1 MMSKKRITRYN
12 SGFEYLGKHSYRDFG
27 LTLETRIVGQPGK
40 IKIKRRPPFSN
51 SEIDFS
57 LIYGDQV
64 YEERKITYRFNM
76 VNPKR
81 WTKQEMVS
89 MRTRLLNWLMDS
101 KGKQPLRDDHYPG
114 FYFLAEVEEE
124 APFDEKWDYGTIDV
138 QFVAYPFMIDEN
150 PEGHD
155 LWDDFRFDVD
165 YAQETKY
172 SLPAVYGFKPLE
184 VGTTATIGAW
194 ATQYARS
201 SGGGN
206 IHTDTIGFKGKI
218 LDSKPMES
226 SRSKIAYTIEGVK
239 GDVVEQDILEA
250 HKNPLE
256 IHLINPGTPL
266 VTPEVL
272 LHYKATIVKDGISYN
287 FLEGGNHVKH
297 RFQLDSGIN
306 NLKIYSLHQN
316 DIEFIFHKELI

>member
-1 MMSKKRITRYN
+1 MSKKRVTRYN
-12 SGFEYLGKHSYRDFG
+12 SGFEFLGKHSYRDFG
-27 LTLETRIVGQPGK
+27 LTLEKRILGQPNK

-64 YEERKITYRFNM
+64 YEERKIVYRFNM
-76 VNPKR
+76 VNRKQ

-89 MRTRLLNWLMDS
+89 MRTRLLNWLINS

-138 QFVAYPFMIDEN
+138 QFVAYPFMIDER

-172 SLPAVYGFKPLE
+172 SLPDVSDFKPLKI
-184 VGTTATIGAW
+184 GTTATIGAW

-201 SGGGN
+201 SGGGK
-206 IHTDTIGFKGKI
+206 IHTDTLGFKGI
-218 LDSKPMES
+218 VLESKPLVS
-226 SRSKIAYTIEGVK
+226 SRSKRAYTIEGLE

-250 HKNPLE
+250 YKNPLE
-256 IHLINPGTPL
+256 IHLINPGTPS
-266 VTPEVL
+266 VTPQVL
-272 LHYKATIVKDGISYN
+272 LQSKATIVKDGVAYN
-287 FLEGGNHVKH
+287 FAEGGTYVNH

-306 NLKIYSLHQN
+306 NLEIYSFNQN
-316 DIEFIFHKELI
+316 NIEFIFNKELI